1 MIDVADTIF
10 LDQSGILSTTSSSFG
25 RIISNAG
32 NIEITTNNITL
43 NNGSQINSGTF
54 GEGSAGNVTVTATGN
69 IFLDGVREDNVFE
82 DDPFEF
88 HSDLFSS
95 ISSQVGEFANGE
107 GGNVNINAA
116 NLTITNGAAITAST
130 QGDGNAG
137 DIFVDVT
144 DAILID
150 NSNIS
155 STTNNITGFTPEGVT
170 TNAGN
175 IEISANTLNLTGGG
189 QMLFLA

>member
-1 MIDVADTIF
+1 LIDVADTIF